1 LEETRQNAQ
10 TYVEQARKVL
20 LPERLSVRFNS
31 EWLEELRFRELLT
44 IAAQCTVAQMLERE
58 DFWLRYSR
66 GEPIGLHE
74 FLYPLAQAM
83 DSVAI
88 RADVELGGTDQR
100 FNLLM
105 GRHLQRF
112 YGQEPQCLLL
122 MPLLE
127 GTDGVEKMSKSLG
140 NYIALTDPPNE
151 MFGKLM
157 SIPDSLIV
165 RYYRLAAFASEAQ
178 AQQLEQ
184 QLQQGQLHPRDAK
197 AMVARKI
204 VEWYY
209 GPEAAERAAEEFD
222 RVFRHRLLPS
232 ELPSTAS
239 LATFRNSRSWTFS
252 WQRGWCPRAAR
263 LVGRFSKV
271 PFAWMASR
279 SRMCTPESSFRMP
292 MSSPLGS
299 AESFESAAPIT
310 ALLDSPPI
318 RELFGEPAECR
329 LDFFCSPQENM
340 ARDWQRT
347 LECLRSPD
355 TPPLLRLYGWKPWA
369 VSLGMYQSAAL
380 LNQERCRERGIAI
393 VQRLRAG
400 APCSTP
406 RSSPTPLSYGSPA
419 NARHA
424 RSTAWCTSALPR
436 HWRGFAEYG
445 WSWHRHHHWW
455 SAHRRRSASA
465 PARAWSCWHPDA
477 NWSAAPSAS
486 SECAAAAR
494 LNPAGRCPCAAG
506 RACGTAR
513 RGGSRTPA
521 APASGAEHE
530 PGTTVRPPHLLVG
543 VRPCRLGKLLRR
555 AHPWH
560 ALRAAAPL
568 YTGLNCSKV
577 WRQS

>member
-1 LEETRQNAQ
+1 MLPAEEQFRILADAAVEIVPEEEFRAKLERSVRTGTPLQVKLGCDPSRPDLHLGHAVVLYKLRQFQELGHQAILIIGDFTATIGDPSGRSATRPQLTLEETRQNAQ

-31 EWLEELRFRELLT
+31 EWLEGLRFRELLT

-140 NYIALTDPPNE
+140 NYIALTDPPKE

-165 RYYRLAAFASEAQ
+165 RYYRLAAFASEAE

-184 QLQQGQLHPRDAK
+184 ELQQGRLHPRDAK

-209 GPEAAERAAEEFD
+209 GREAAERAAEEFD

-232 ELPSTAS
+232 ELPEHCFPGEVQELPLVDILVTTG
-239 LATFRNSRSWTFS
+239 LVPSRS
-252 WQRGWCPRAAR
+252 
-263 LVGRFSKV
+263 
-271 PFAWMASR
+271 
-279 SRMCTPESSFRMP
+279 E
-292 MSSPLGS
+292 
-299 AESFESAAPIT
+299 
-310 ALLDSPPI
+310 
-318 RELFGEPAECR
+318 
-329 LDFFCSPQENM
+329 
-340 ARDWQRT
+340 
-347 LECLRSPD
+347 
-355 TPPLLRLYGWKPWA
+355 
-369 VSLGMYQSAAL
+369 
-380 LNQERCRERGIAI
+380 
-393 VQRLRAG
+393 
-400 APCSTP
+400 
-406 RSSPTPLSYGSPA
+406 
-419 NARHA
+419 
-424 RSTAWCTSALPR
+424 
-436 HWRGFAEYG
+436 
-445 WSWHRHHHWW
+445 
-455 SAHRRRSASA
+455 
-465 PARAWSCWHPDA
+465 
-477 NWSAAPSAS
+477 
-486 SECAAAAR
+486 
-494 LNPAGRCPCAAG
+494 
-506 RACGTAR
+506 AR
-513 RGGSRTPA
+513 RQIQQGAVRVDGKQIQDVYARIELSDAHVVAVGKRRVVRIRRA
-521 APASGAEHE
+521 DRSGA
-530 PGTTVRPPHLLVG
+530 G
-543 VRPCRLGKLLRR
+543 
-555 AHPWH
+555 
-560 ALRAAAPL
+560 
-568 YTGLNCSKV
+568 
-577 WRQS
+577 

>member
-1 LEETRQNAQ
+1 MLPAEEQFRILADAAVEIVPEEEFRAKLERSVRTGTPLRVKLGCDPSRPDLHLGHAVVLHKLRQFQELGHQAILIIGDFTATIGDPSGRSATRPQLTLEETRQNAQ

-165 RYYRLAAFASEAQ
+165 RYYRLAAFASEAE

-209 GPEAAERAAEEFD
+209 GLEAAERAAEEFD

-232 ELPSTAS
+232 ELPEHCFPGDVQE
-239 LATFRNSRSWTFS
+239 LPLVDILVATGLVPSRSEARRQIQQGAVRVDGKPIQDVYARIELS
-252 WQRGWCPRAAR
+252 DAHVIAVGKRRVVRIRRA
-263 LVGRFSKV
+263 
-271 PFAWMASR
+271 
-279 SRMCTPESSFRMP
+279 
-292 MSSPLGS
+292 
-299 AESFESAAPIT
+299 
-310 ALLDSPPI
+310 
-318 RELFGEPAECR
+318 
-329 LDFFCSPQENM
+329 N
-340 ARDWQRT
+340 
-347 LECLRSPD
+347 
-355 TPPLLRLYGWKPWA
+355 
-369 VSLGMYQSAAL
+369 
-380 LNQERCRERGIAI
+380 
-393 VQRLRAG
+393 
-400 APCSTP
+400 
-406 RSSPTPLSYGSPA
+406 
-419 NARHA
+419 H
-424 RSTAWCTSALPR
+424 
-436 HWRGFAEYG
+436 
-445 WSWHRHHHWW
+445 
-455 SAHRRRSASA
+455 
-465 PARAWSCWHPDA
+465 
-477 NWSAAPSAS
+477 
-486 SECAAAAR
+486 
-494 LNPAGRCPCAAG
+494 
-506 RACGTAR
+506 GTA
-513 RGGSRTPA
+513 G
-521 APASGAEHE
+521 
-530 PGTTVRPPHLLVG
+530 
-543 VRPCRLGKLLRR
+543 
-555 AHPWH
+555 
-560 ALRAAAPL
+560 
-568 YTGLNCSKV
+568 
-577 WRQS
+577 

>member
-1 LEETRQNAQ
+1 MLPAEEQFRILADAAVEIVPEEEFRAKLERSVRTGTPLQVKLGCDPSRPDLHLGHAVVLYKLRQFQELGHQAILIIGDFTATIGDPSGRSATRPQLTLEETRQNAQ

-31 EWLEELRFRELLT
+31 EWLEGLRFRELLT

-140 NYIALTDPPNE
+140 NYIALTDPPKE

-165 RYYRLAAFASEAQ
+165 RYYRLAAFASEAE

-184 QLQQGQLHPRDAK
+184 ELQQGRLHPRDAK

-209 GPEAAERAAEEFD
+209 GREAAERAAEEFD

-232 ELPSTAS
+232 ELPEHCFPGEVQE
-239 LATFRNSRSWTFS
+239 LPLVDILVATGLVPSRS
-252 WQRGWCPRAAR
+252 
-263 LVGRFSKV
+263 
-271 PFAWMASR
+271 
-279 SRMCTPESSFRMP
+279 E
-292 MSSPLGS
+292 
-299 AESFESAAPIT
+299 
-310 ALLDSPPI
+310 
-318 RELFGEPAECR
+318 
-329 LDFFCSPQENM
+329 
-340 ARDWQRT
+340 
-347 LECLRSPD
+347 
-355 TPPLLRLYGWKPWA
+355 
-369 VSLGMYQSAAL
+369 
-380 LNQERCRERGIAI
+380 
-393 VQRLRAG
+393 
-400 APCSTP
+400 
-406 RSSPTPLSYGSPA
+406 
-419 NARHA
+419 
-424 RSTAWCTSALPR
+424 
-436 HWRGFAEYG
+436 
-445 WSWHRHHHWW
+445 
-455 SAHRRRSASA
+455 
-465 PARAWSCWHPDA
+465 
-477 NWSAAPSAS
+477 
-486 SECAAAAR
+486 
-494 LNPAGRCPCAAG
+494 
-506 RACGTAR
+506 AR
-513 RGGSRTPA
+513 RQIQQGAVRVDGKQIQDVYARIELSDAHVVAVGKRRVVRIRRA
-521 APASGAEHE
+521 DRSGA
-530 PGTTVRPPHLLVG
+530 G
-543 VRPCRLGKLLRR
+543 
-555 AHPWH
+555 
-560 ALRAAAPL
+560 
-568 YTGLNCSKV
+568 
-577 WRQS
+577 

>member
-1 LEETRQNAQ
+1 MLPAEEQFRILADAAVEIVPEEEFRAKLERSVRTGTPLRVKLGCDPSRPDLHLGHAVVLHKLRQFQELGHQAILIIGDFTATIGDPSGRSATRPQLTLEETRQNAQ

-165 RYYRLAAFASEAQ
+165 RYYRLAAFASEAE

-209 GPEAAERAAEEFD
+209 GSEAAERAAEEFD

-232 ELPSTAS
+232 ELPEHCFPGDVQE
-239 LATFRNSRSWTFS
+239 LPLVDILVATGLVPSRSEARRQIQQGAVRVDGKPIQDVYARIELS
-252 WQRGWCPRAAR
+252 DAHVIAVGKRRVVRIRRA
-263 LVGRFSKV
+263 
-271 PFAWMASR
+271 
-279 SRMCTPESSFRMP
+279 
-292 MSSPLGS
+292 
-299 AESFESAAPIT
+299 
-310 ALLDSPPI
+310 
-318 RELFGEPAECR
+318 
-329 LDFFCSPQENM
+329 N
-340 ARDWQRT
+340 
-347 LECLRSPD
+347 
-355 TPPLLRLYGWKPWA
+355 
-369 VSLGMYQSAAL
+369 
-380 LNQERCRERGIAI
+380 
-393 VQRLRAG
+393 
-400 APCSTP
+400 
-406 RSSPTPLSYGSPA
+406 
-419 NARHA
+419 H
-424 RSTAWCTSALPR
+424 
-436 HWRGFAEYG
+436 
-445 WSWHRHHHWW
+445 
-455 SAHRRRSASA
+455 
-465 PARAWSCWHPDA
+465 
-477 NWSAAPSAS
+477 
-486 SECAAAAR
+486 
-494 LNPAGRCPCAAG
+494 
-506 RACGTAR
+506 GTA
-513 RGGSRTPA
+513 G
-521 APASGAEHE
+521 
-530 PGTTVRPPHLLVG
+530 
-543 VRPCRLGKLLRR
+543 
-555 AHPWH
+555 
-560 ALRAAAPL
+560 
-568 YTGLNCSKV
+568 
-577 WRQS
+577 

>member
-1 LEETRQNAQ
+1 MLPAEEQFRILADAAVEIVPEEEFRAKLERSVRTGTPLRVKLGCDPSRPDLHLGHAVVLHKLRQFQELGHQAILIIGDFTATIGDPSGRSATRPQLTLEETRQNAQ

-165 RYYRLAAFASEAQ
+165 RYYRLAAFASEAE

-209 GPEAAERAAEEFD
+209 GPEAAECAAEEFD

-232 ELPSTAS
+232 ELPEHCFPGDVQELPLVDILVATGLVSSRSEARRQIQQGAVRVDGKPIQDVYARIELSDAHVIAVGKRRVVRIRRANHSTA
-239 LATFRNSRSWTFS
+239 
-252 WQRGWCPRAAR
+252 G
-263 LVGRFSKV
+263 
-271 PFAWMASR
+271 
-279 SRMCTPESSFRMP
+279 
-292 MSSPLGS
+292 
-299 AESFESAAPIT
+299 
-310 ALLDSPPI
+310 
-318 RELFGEPAECR
+318 
-329 LDFFCSPQENM
+329 
-340 ARDWQRT
+340 
-347 LECLRSPD
+347 
-355 TPPLLRLYGWKPWA
+355 
-369 VSLGMYQSAAL
+369 
-380 LNQERCRERGIAI
+380 
-393 VQRLRAG
+393 
-400 APCSTP
+400 
-406 RSSPTPLSYGSPA
+406 
-419 NARHA
+419 
-424 RSTAWCTSALPR
+424 
-436 HWRGFAEYG
+436 
-445 WSWHRHHHWW
+445 
-455 SAHRRRSASA
+455 
-465 PARAWSCWHPDA
+465 
-477 NWSAAPSAS
+477 
-486 SECAAAAR
+486 
-494 LNPAGRCPCAAG
+494 
-506 RACGTAR
+506 
-513 RGGSRTPA
+513 
-521 APASGAEHE
+521 
-530 PGTTVRPPHLLVG
+530 
-543 VRPCRLGKLLRR
+543 
-555 AHPWH
+555 
-560 ALRAAAPL
+560 
-568 YTGLNCSKV
+568 
-577 WRQS
+577 

>member
-1 LEETRQNAQ
+1 MLPAEEQFRILADAAVEIVPEEEFRAKLERSVRTGTPLRVKLGCDPSRPDLHLGHAVVLHKLRQFQELGHQAILIIGDFTATIGDPSGRSATRPQLTLEETRQNAQ

-31 EWLEELRFRELLT
+31 EWLEKLRFRELLT

-232 ELPSTAS
+232 ELPEHCFPGDVQELPLVDILVATGLVPSRSEARRQIQQGAVRVDGKPIQDAYARIELSDAHVIAVGKRRVVRIRRANHSTA
-239 LATFRNSRSWTFS
+239 
-252 WQRGWCPRAAR
+252 G
-263 LVGRFSKV
+263 
-271 PFAWMASR
+271 
-279 SRMCTPESSFRMP
+279 
-292 MSSPLGS
+292 
-299 AESFESAAPIT
+299 
-310 ALLDSPPI
+310 
-318 RELFGEPAECR
+318 
-329 LDFFCSPQENM
+329 
-340 ARDWQRT
+340 
-347 LECLRSPD
+347 
-355 TPPLLRLYGWKPWA
+355 
-369 VSLGMYQSAAL
+369 
-380 LNQERCRERGIAI
+380 
-393 VQRLRAG
+393 
-400 APCSTP
+400 
-406 RSSPTPLSYGSPA
+406 
-419 NARHA
+419 
-424 RSTAWCTSALPR
+424 
-436 HWRGFAEYG
+436 
-445 WSWHRHHHWW
+445 
-455 SAHRRRSASA
+455 
-465 PARAWSCWHPDA
+465 
-477 NWSAAPSAS
+477 
-486 SECAAAAR
+486 
-494 LNPAGRCPCAAG
+494 
-506 RACGTAR
+506 
-513 RGGSRTPA
+513 
-521 APASGAEHE
+521 
-530 PGTTVRPPHLLVG
+530 
-543 VRPCRLGKLLRR
+543 
-555 AHPWH
+555 
-560 ALRAAAPL
+560 
-568 YTGLNCSKV
+568 
-577 WRQS
+577 

>member
-1 LEETRQNAQ
+1 MIPAEEQFRILADAAVEIVPEEEFRAKLERSVRTGTPLTVKLGCDPSRPDLHLGHAVVLHKLRQFQELGHHAVLIIGDFTAMIGDPSGRLTTRPQLTLEQTRQNAQ

-100 FNLLM
+100 FNLLI

-151 MFGKLM
+151 MFGKVM

-165 RYYRLAAFASEAQ
+165 RYYRLAAFASEPE

-184 QLQQGQLHPRDAK
+184 ELQQGRLHPRDAK

-209 GPEAAERAAEEFD
+209 GREAAERAAEEFD

-232 ELPSTAS
+232 ELPEHCFPGEVQE
-239 LATFRNSRSWTFS
+239 LPLVDILVATGLVPSRSEARRQIQQGAVRVDGKQIQDVYARVELS
-252 WQRGWCPRAAR
+252 DAHVVAVGKRRVVRIRRA
-263 LVGRFSKV
+263 
-271 PFAWMASR
+271 
-279 SRMCTPESSFRMP
+279 
-292 MSSPLGS
+292 
-299 AESFESAAPIT
+299 
-310 ALLDSPPI
+310 D
-318 RELFGEPAECR
+318 
-329 LDFFCSPQENM
+329 
-340 ARDWQRT
+340 
-347 LECLRSPD
+347 
-355 TPPLLRLYGWKPWA
+355 
-369 VSLGMYQSAAL
+369 
-380 LNQERCRERGIAI
+380 
-393 VQRLRAG
+393 
-400 APCSTP
+400 
-406 RSSPTPLSYGSPA
+406 
-419 NARHA
+419 
-424 RSTAWCTSALPR
+424 RSTA
-436 HWRGFAEYG
+436 G
-445 WSWHRHHHWW
+445 
-455 SAHRRRSASA
+455 
-465 PARAWSCWHPDA
+465 
-477 NWSAAPSAS
+477 
-486 SECAAAAR
+486 
-494 LNPAGRCPCAAG
+494 
-506 RACGTAR
+506 
-513 RGGSRTPA
+513 
-521 APASGAEHE
+521 
-530 PGTTVRPPHLLVG
+530 
-543 VRPCRLGKLLRR
+543 
-555 AHPWH
+555 
-560 ALRAAAPL
+560 
-568 YTGLNCSKV
+568 
-577 WRQS
+577 